1 VRRAASTALLAAC
14 TAVALTACGQKGPLT
29 LPDKSATVV
38 TTAPAP
44 AATPATAPAG
54 TPTDKS
60 KEKSG
65 NSPPP
70 Q

>member
-1 VRRAASTALLAAC
+1 VRRAASIALLAAC

-38 TTAPAP
+38 TTAPA
-44 AATPATAPAG
+44 ATPATAPAG